1 VSSVTS
7 NGIQPPEKK
16 AAVTRGRVSIRDV
29 ARRAGVAQGTVSHV
43 LNHPERVSPARREA
57 VEKAMTELGFV
68 RHEAARQLRSGQSTT
83 LGLVLLD
90 AWNPSFQDMA
100 RGVEEVTR
108 NGGWNVL
115 LSNSARDLDRERIYL
130 RLFSEA
136 RVAGLIVI
144 PHDEHADGLHQIRA
158 GGVPVVV
165 LDRAEDGEHALSVS
179 VDDVAGGR
187 LAAQH
192 LLELGH
198 RRIAFMGDPNA
209 ATPVHDRF
217 KGVLEAVEAVSAD
230 LEVLTCALTM
240 EAGRQIGEQLA
251 RRAPSRRPT
260 AVVAAIDIVAI
271 GALYALEQAGVS
283 VPNDLSL
290 VGYDDIP
297 FNSEMNGPLT
307 TVRRPHHE
315 MGAAAAELLLAAVAG
330 REVSERHLVF
340 EPTLIVRRSTAKP
353 PDRRTKA

>member
-1 VSSVTS
+1 VPNETTVT
-7 NGIQPPEKK
+7 P
-16 AAVTRGRVSIRDV
+16 GRVSIRDV

-43 LNHPERVSPARREA
+43 LNHPERVSPTRREA
-57 VEKAMTELGFV
+57 VEKAMLDLGFV

-115 LSNSARDLDRERIYL
+115 LSNSSRDLDRERTYL

-144 PHDEHADGLHQIRA
+144 PHDEYADGLHQIRA

-165 LDRAEDGEHALSVS
+165 LDRAEQGSSALSVA

-217 KGVLEAVEAVSAD
+217 NGVLAAVEDTGAD
-230 LEVLTCALTM
+230 LEVLTCALTL
-240 EAGRQIGEQLA
+240 EAGREMGEAIA
-251 RRAPSRRPT
+251 RRTPSQRPT
-260 AVVAAIDIVAI
+260 AVIAAIDIVAI
-271 GALYALEQAGVS
+271 GALYALEQQGVS
-283 VPNDLSL
+283 VPTDLSL

-307 TVRRPHHE
+307 TIRRPHHE
-315 MGAAAAELLLAAVAG
+315 MGVAAAELLLAAVAG
-330 REVSERHLVF
+330 RKIDERHLVF

-353 PDRRTKA
+353 PAEG